1 MKATLCPLC
10 QEKLP
15 LTKKAH
21 RFRCVHCGAKLG
33 SNWILVG
40 FVFGPIIGSQAGLYT
55 GGSFLTLTGFIEL
68 LMLVSALV
76 VIFMLTVIFSPV
88 KLISPLPH
96 KPYPAPNTDPIP
108 WYMSPFVWV
117 LPFCIALIIVALRI

>member
-15 LTKKAH
+15 LTKKSY

-33 SNWILVG
+33 SNW
-40 FVFGPIIGSQAGLYT
+40 FQAGLMLGMVVSSQSGLFT
-55 GGSFLTLTGFIEL
+55 GRDFLTPTWVMEL
-68 LMLVSALV
+68 LILFAALV
-76 VIFMLTVIFSPV
+76 VIFILTVIFSPV

-117 LPFCIALIIVALRI
+117 LPFCIALIIVALRL